1 MNIYKIEAKM
11 PCRNVMV
18 DFGAKLNSK
27 LSSELW
33 KNSLSGLDEGFGQFL
48 NINGDSQVDNFG
60 VVLNSSD
67 FLSCVVPFP
76 IFSKRAAE
84 VLKIVDGLSFV
95 DVGIDG
101 FFDFCIGIIND
112 RVHFIDEEKSRYRP
126 LSNGDLIISDF
137 AYLEPLRDFY
147 IARDK
152 EHNSQF
158 VVSDAFVELCFEN
171 KLEIQFKKIEYG
183 KAKSFF
189 DR

>member
-112 RVHFIDEEKSRYRP
+112 RVHFIDEEKSRCRP